1 MRQLIKNRIHIY
13 NVSLHTHTRHLT
25 VLALINHEANQKCPI
40 IIMQALWKASWFF
53 SLFLLKNTKPAAK
66 SFCNGLHFQE
76 MVLVRGTVQ
85 GYYLHLP

>member
-40 IIMQALWKASWFF
+40 IINASSLEGKLVFF
-53 SLFLLKNTKPAAK
+53 LVLIEEYETSSKKLL
-66 SFCNGLHFQE
+66 
-76 MVLVRGTVQ
+76 
-85 GYYLHLP
+85 